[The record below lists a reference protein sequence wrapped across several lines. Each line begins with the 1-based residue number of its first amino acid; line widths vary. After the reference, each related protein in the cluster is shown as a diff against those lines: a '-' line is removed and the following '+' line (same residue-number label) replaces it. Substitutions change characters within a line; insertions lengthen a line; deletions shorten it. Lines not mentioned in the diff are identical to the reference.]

1 MKESFTQKL
10 GDILFTDVMENSYY
24 DDENTNEIETP
35 DYDEAYRLLAST
47 KSITKKDLDETYRDP
62 QEGVKFTGLDLLK
75 VAILGDFNNEYDYHS
90 DMSLNLKGLE
100 GICNALEND
109 SSIWDKRHKKAKDN
123 GMSDVDY
130 KKYEVSRLSLAQV
143 AHSRI
148 ASCVRNRDKAEIKL
162 CQQLVKKLSIHK
174 TFIHDEEMPYYQS
187 LDKVY
192 KEAPDKKSKDRIL
205 NQVKKVATFAVN
217 GQVSKIID
225 APETEPYSIKDCAY
239 DLLVFGSSRDPF
251 FDEVASQIKSMK
263 EKVKSQVKKEESLD
277 LG

>member
-47 KSITKKDLDETYRDP
+47 KSITKKDLEETYRDS
-62 QEGVKFTGLDLLK
+62 QEGVRFTGLDLLK

-100 GICNALEND
+100 GICNALEHD
-109 SSIWDKRHKKAKDN
+109 SSIWDKSNKKAKDN

-130 KKYEVSRLSLAQV
+130 KKYEVSRLSLAQI
-143 AHSRI
+143 AHGRV
-148 ASCVRNRDKAEIKL
+148 ASCVRNQDKAEIKL
-162 CQQLVKKLSIHK
+162 CQQLAKKLSIHK
-174 TFIHDEEMPYYQS
+174 TFTHDEEMTYYQS
-187 LDKVY
+187 LDKVI
-192 KEAPDKKSKDRIL
+192 KEAPNKKNKIL
-205 NQVKKVATFAVN
+205 NQIKKVATFAIN
-217 GQVSKIID
+217 GQVSKLVD
-225 APETEPYSIKDCAY
+225 APETDPYSIKDCAY
-239 DLLVFGSSRDPF
+239 DLLVFGSSRDPL
-251 FDEVASQIKSMK
+251 FDKIAGQIKSIK
-263 EKVKSQVKKEESLD
+263 DKVKSEVKKEESFD